1 MMNAVLFHCAVE
13 QRLARQAHNLE
24 VVGSIPT
31 GAMKAV
37 YLRIHNL
44 WSIQRFFL
52 RIGCRSHDHIAES
65 ALELRRAAS
74 RDKLGKFT
82 WR

>member
-1 MMNAVLFHCAVE
+1 
-13 QRLARQAHNLE
+13 
-24 VVGSIPT
+24 
-31 GAMKAV
+31 MKAV